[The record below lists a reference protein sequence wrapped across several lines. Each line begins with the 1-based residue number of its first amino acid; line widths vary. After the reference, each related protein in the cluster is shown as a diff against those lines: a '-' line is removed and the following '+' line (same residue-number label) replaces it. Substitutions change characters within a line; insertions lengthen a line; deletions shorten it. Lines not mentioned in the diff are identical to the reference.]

1 MKYSHFFLEYKIV
14 FWDFDGVIKESVE
27 VKTKAFRELFR
38 TFGEEVMEKVTIHH
52 VNNGGMSRFKKIP
65 VYLSYAGI
73 QPTENIINEF
83 CNKFA
88 MLVENA
94 VVNSD
99 WVAGVHKVLNNSQIE
114 NQHFV
119 LVTATPQDE
128 IERILTRL
136 NIITLFSK
144 IFGSPMTKSDAIN
157 ICLKLYNVNAK
168 ESIMIGDSI
177 ADFEASQKTGT
188 DFLLRRT
195 PENLISMKYFT
206 GNFINNFI
214 ENEK

>member
-1 MKYSHFFLEYKIV
+1 MFDKYKIV
-14 FWDFDGVIKESVE
+14 FWDFDGVIKDSVE
-27 VKTKAFRELFR
+27 VKTNAFRELFR
-38 TFGEEVMEKVTIHH
+38 SFGEEVMDKVTMHH

-65 VYLSYAGI
+65 IYLSYAGI
-73 QPTENIINEF
+73 EPTENILKEF
-83 CNKFA
+83 CKQFA
-88 MLVENA
+88 ILVEDA
-94 VVNSD
+94 VVNSN
-99 WVAGVHKVLNNSQIE
+99 WVPGVLPVINNCKKE

-119 LVTATPQDE
+119 LVTATPQEE

-136 NIITLFSK
+136 NIISLFSN

-157 ICLKLYNVNAK
+157 VCLKLYNVNSK

-177 ADFEASQKTGT
+177 ADFEASQKTGS

-195 PENLISMKYFT
+195 PENLISMEHFT

>member
-1 MKYSHFFLEYKIV
+1 MFDKYKIV

-27 VKTKAFRELFR
+27 VKTNAFRELFKS
-38 TFGEEVMEKVTIHH
+38 FGEEVMDKVTIHH

-73 QPTENIINEF
+73 EPTEDIINEF
-83 CNKFA
+83 CNNFA

-99 WVAGVHKVLNNSQIE
+99 WVAGVEKILNNE
-114 NQHFV
+114 KNDNQHFV

-128 IERILTRL
+128 IERILNRL
-136 NIITLFSK
+136 NIITTFSN

-157 ICLKLYNVNAK
+157 SCLKLYNVKAE

-177 ADFEASQKTGT
+177 ADFEASQKTGA

-195 PENLISMKYFT
+195 PENLISMKDFT
-206 GNFINNFI
+206 GKFINNFI
-214 ENEK
+214 

>member
-1 MKYSHFFLEYKIV
+1 MFEFLSKYKIV

-27 VKTKAFRELFR
+27 VKTNAFRELFR
-38 TFGEEVMEKVTIHH
+38 PFGEEVMDKVTIHH
-52 VNNGGMSRFKKIP
+52 VNNGGMSRFIKIP

-73 QPTENIINEF
+73 EPTKNIINEF

-88 MLVENA
+88 ILVENA

-99 WVAGVHKVLNNSQIE
+99 WVAGVQKVLNNGKKE

-136 NIITLFSK
+136 NMINVFSN

-157 ICLKLYNVNAK
+157 ICLKLYNVKAEK
-168 ESIMIGDSI
+168 SIMIGDSI
-177 ADFEASQKTGT
+177 ADFEASQKTGA

-195 PENLISMKYFT
+195 PENIISMKHFT

-214 ENEK
+214 

>member
-1 MKYSHFFLEYKIV
+1 MFEFLSKYKIV

-27 VKTKAFRELFR
+27 VKTNAFRELFR
-38 TFGEEVMEKVTIHH
+38 SFGEEVMVKVTTHH
-52 VNNGGMSRFKKIP
+52 INNGGMSRFNKIP
-65 VYLSYAGI
+65 IYLTYAGI
-73 QPTENIINEF
+73 DPTEKNINDF
-83 CNKFA
+83 CNQFA
-88 MLVENA
+88 VLVEDE
-94 VVNSD
+94 VVNCN
-99 WVAGVHKVLNNSQIE
+99 WVPGVLPVINNCKKE

-136 NIITLFSK
+136 NIINIFSN

-157 ICLKLYNVNAK
+157 FCLKLYNVNSK

-177 ADFEASQKTGT
+177 ADFEASQKTGS

-195 PENLISMKYFT
+195 PENVISMKHFT

-214 ENEK
+214 

>member
-1 MKYSHFFLEYKIV
+1 LKISFLLSKYRII

-27 VKTKAFRELFR
+27 VKTNAFRELFR
-38 TFGEEVMEKVTIHH
+38 SFGEEVMDKVTIHH
-52 VNNGGMSRFKKIP
+52 INNGGMSRFKKIP

-73 QPTENIINEF
+73 EPTENIIDEF
-83 CNKFA
+83 CNNFA

-99 WVAGVHKVLNNSQIE
+99 WVAGVQKVLNDGKKQ

-119 LVTATPQDE
+119 LATATPQEE
-128 IERILTRL
+128 IERILSRL
-136 NIITLFSK
+136 NIITLFSN
-144 IFGSPMTKSDAIN
+144 IFGSPMTKSHAIN
-157 ICLKLYNVNAK
+157 ICLKLYNVKAE

-177 ADFEASQKTGT
+177 ADFEASQTTGAA
-188 DFLLRRT
+188 FLLRRT
-195 PENLISMKYFT
+195 PENLISMKDFR

-214 ENEK
+214 

>member
-1 MKYSHFFLEYKIV
+1 MFDKYKIV

-27 VKTKAFRELFR
+27 VKTNAFRELFR
-38 TFGEEVMEKVTIHH
+38 SFGEEVMDKVTIHH
-52 VNNGGMSRFKKIP
+52 INNGGMSRFKKIP

-83 CNKFA
+83 CNQFA

-94 VVNSD
+94 VVNAD
-99 WVAGVHKVLNNSQIE
+99 WVVGVQQVLLNSRKE

-128 IERILTRL
+128 IERILNRL
-136 NIITLFSK
+136 NIINIFSN

-157 ICLKLYNVNAK
+157 ICLKLYNVKA
-168 ESIMIGDSI
+168 EDSIMIGDSI
-177 ADFEASQKTGT
+177 ADFEASQKTGA

-195 PENLISMKYFT
+195 PENLISMKDFT

-214 ENEK
+214 

>member
-1 MKYSHFFLEYKIV
+1 MFDKYKIV
-14 FWDFDGVIKESVE
+14 FWDFDGVIKDSVE
-27 VKTKAFRELFR
+27 VKTNAFRELFR
-38 TFGEEVMEKVTIHH
+38 SFGEEVMDKVTMHH

-65 VYLSYAGI
+65 IYLSYAGI
-73 QPTENIINEF
+73 EPSENIINEF
-83 CNKFA
+83 CNQFA
-88 MLVENA
+88 ILVEDA
-94 VVNSD
+94 VVNSN
-99 WVAGVHKVLNNSQIE
+99 WVPGVLQVINNCKKE

-136 NIITLFSK
+136 NILRLFSN
-144 IFGSPMTKSDAIN
+144 IFGSPMTKYDAIN
-157 ICLKLYNVNAK
+157 VCLKLYNVNSK

-177 ADFEASQKTGT
+177 ADFEASQKTGS

-195 PENLISMKYFT
+195 PENLISMEHFT

>member
-1 MKYSHFFLEYKIV
+1 MFDKYKIV
-14 FWDFDGVIKESVE
+14 FWDFDGVIKDSVE
-27 VKTKAFRELFR
+27 VKTNAFRELFR
-38 TFGEEVMEKVTIHH
+38 SFGEEVMDKVTMHH

-65 VYLSYAGI
+65 IYLSYAGI
-73 QPTENIINEF
+73 ETTENIIKEF
-83 CNKFA
+83 CNQFA
-88 MLVENA
+88 ILVEDA
-94 VVNSD
+94 VVNSN
-99 WVAGVHKVLNNSQIE
+99 WVPGVLPVVNNCKKE

-136 NIITLFSK
+136 NIINLFSN

-157 ICLKLYNVNAK
+157 VCLKLYNVNSK

-177 ADFEASQKTGT
+177 ADFEASQKTGA

-195 PENLISMKYFT
+195 PENLISMKHFT

-214 ENEK
+214 QNEK